1 MMSKGLMIAV
11 LLLSLWSLAAAQESN
26 RRNVIVPLADGG
38 FVAFKSETAWSGA
51 GGTSASTAAG
61 SQITLGEF
69 RAQAFVDDNR
79 VIHRVL
85 ADAAGR
91 YVFGYD
97 LLIEAVPVS
106 KTFTIAVAPLDSQI
120 ENKLLAAGSK
130 VQSARIA
137 TLPQAGEPE
146 ILDDGDSFA
155 LDLLVNQK
163 TGVKIVDLVKVS
175 FDRSNLWDDNPRNLP
190 RDFTL
195 DAVPLR
201 VIDFR
206 LLVDGNLVAAG
217 KPGTKFAGALI
228 WCYVEGQGRFIFSLV
243 PREGYE
249 FQKVGIIEDQRIE
262 FTVKGKHYEWL
273 SSEPILPSGGSWNLW
288 MLHDPTYVPFGTQEV
303 SKEEKSRLDK
313 MDDSIKALEDK
324 VAKMR
329 DPAPTSAFRKTT
341 EARKPD
347 AVQPPPKRFKVM
359 VGAADRIENLW
370 PK

>member
-1 MMSKGLMIAV
+1 MRSKGLLLAV
-11 LLLSLWSLAAAQESN
+11 LLLFLPSLTAAQEGTS
-26 RRNVIVPLADGG
+26 RNVVVPLADGG
-38 FVAFKSETAWSGA
+38 FVAFKSQTAWTGA
-51 GGTSASTAAG
+51 ATASAAI
-61 SQITLGEF
+61 QPLQGEF
-69 RAQAFVDDNR
+69 RAQAFVDEDR

-85 ADAAGR
+85 RDAAGK

-97 LLIEAVPVS
+97 LLIEAVPSS

-120 ENKLLAAGSK
+120 EDKLLANGSN
-130 VQSARIA
+130 VQPARIA
-137 TLPQAGEPE
+137 TLPQSAEPQ

-175 FDRSNLWDDNPRNLP
+175 FDSSNLWDDNPKNLP

-201 VIDFR
+201 VRDYR

-217 KPGTKFAGALI
+217 KPGTDFAGALV

-243 PREGYE
+243 PREGYQ
-249 FQKVGIIEDQRIE
+249 FQKVGIVDENKIE

-273 SSEPILPSGGSWNLW
+273 SSAPILPSGGSWNLW
-288 MLHDPTYVPFGTQEV
+288 MLHDPTYLPFGTQEV

-313 MDDSIKALEDK
+313 MDDSIKAFEDK

-329 DPAPTSAFRKTT
+329 DPAPASAFHKKT
-341 EARKPD
+341 EARKTE
-347 AVQPPPKRFKVM
+347 AVQPPPKRFRVM
-359 VGAADRIENLW
+359 VGAADRIGNLW